1 MDGKNTAIIYL
12 AILLTLGISGCVS
25 KATFET
31 MAEQANKLD
40 TDLGDLQARHNDLQT
55 EKSGL
60 ESDKAALLQE
70 KAGLESDKIAL
81 TVEKEALIAGNEE
94 LENILAAKEDTLSK
108 MITELRQEM
117 ARQDADFTTQL
128 ADRNKRLG
136 ERDLII
142 AEQAERITST
152 TATNAQ
158 LAEKLRQIRAEKES
172 EVQQMNATYQSLIDK
187 MKNEID
193 KGQITISELKGK
205 LTVNMVDAILF
216 DSGKAEVKPEG
227 LLVLQRVID
236 ILKEVSGKTIRI
248 EGHTDNVPIIG
259 VLAQKYPSNWELSA
273 ARAVNVARF
282 LQERGIDPLNL
293 NAVAYGEFKPVAG
306 NDSETG
312 RARNRR
318 IEIILADRE

>member
-1 MDGKNTAIIYL
+1 MDGKKTAIIYL

-40 TDLGDLQARHNDLQT
+40 TDLGDLQARHNDLRT
-55 EKSGL
+55 EKSVL

-70 KAGLESDKIAL
+70 KTGLESDKIAL
-81 TVEKEALIAGNEE
+81 TAEKEALIAGNQE

-117 ARQDADFTTQL
+117 ARHDADFTTQL

-142 AEQAERITST
+142 AEQAELITST
-152 TATNAQ
+152 AATNAQ
-158 LAEKLRQIRAEKES
+158 LTEELRQIRAEKES
-172 EVQQMNATYQSLIDK
+172 EVEQMNATYQSLIDK